1 MEKNGLHFYYKT
13 LIRSKQFNVFFT
25 KRLEGLWNVSY
36 RERLVICGLVTLE
49 LRRIW
54 TDLILCF
61 KIVHKL
67 IDIPFDDYFTFSICN
82 KTRGHNFKLSLPSY
96 TSNVRCHFFPRRVV
110 PMWNFLS
117 SELVNV
123 TSVAIFKKR
132 LKCTNFDKFLV
143 RTY

>member
-36 RERLVICGLVTLE
+36 PERLVICGLVTLE

-96 TSNVRCHFFPRRVV
+96 TNIICCLFYSIIFFP
-110 PMWNFLS
+110 MFNFFFS
-117 SELVNV
+117 YFV
-123 TSVAIFKKR
+123 I
-132 LKCTNFDKFLV
+132 
-143 RTY
+143 